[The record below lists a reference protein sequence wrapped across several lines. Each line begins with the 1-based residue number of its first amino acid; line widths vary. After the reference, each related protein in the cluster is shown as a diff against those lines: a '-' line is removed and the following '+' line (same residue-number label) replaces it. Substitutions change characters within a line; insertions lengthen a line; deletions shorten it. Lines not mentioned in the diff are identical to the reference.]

1 MANFSGGA
9 TNLKFGGRSLD
20 HTFRNACARPPC
32 VLLGEARPA
41 QHPASL
47 PFSPG
52 SQPLSCPAP
61 VRPPVRP
68 REGAASPRPAS
79 PRSQQRSGLLRPPC
93 PTCGAVDGGLGA
105 LVVSHPAA
113 GSATNS
119 SNRTGSGA
127 DRAPSI
133 LDYTGA
139 GRREVRAW
147 LPGKG
152 RSRGRGGAAGRAS
165 LRTPLTSNGWSQ
177 PWGSLA
183 GSWSGRQVGFL
194 SCLGLLSLLLPPQR
208 WHYGRV
214 SPPKT
219 RQL

>member
-1 MANFSGGA
+1 MAWKAANWATQTSPGQGLGSTPGRRHNKRPRSQAMANFSGGA

-113 GSATNS
+113 GSARNS
-119 SNRTGSGA
+119 SSQTAAAPTG
-127 DRAPSI
+127 RPPSWATTMQYFK
-133 LDYTGA
+133 LC
-139 GRREVRAW
+139 
-147 LPGKG
+147 L
-152 RSRGRGGAAGRAS
+152 RGGD
-165 LRTPLTSNGWSQ
+165 PM
-177 PWGSLA
+177 
-183 GSWSGRQVGFL
+183 
-194 SCLGLLSLLLPPQR
+194 
-208 WHYGRV
+208 
-214 SPPKT
+214 
-219 RQL
+219 